1 MFANIL
7 VTIITFLAM
16 NGAWLAPTALDNYRL
31 IANLE
36 LSEYSQKQD
45 IKIVQSPLLKN
56 YLEKED
62 EVNIEASKAVLYDP
76 EADIFIYEKNA
87 DEVQAIA
94 SITKL
99 MTALVILDQ
108 NPDWQRV
115 YQMKSIDR
123 REGGRIHLFLGDRVT
138 IENLFNVSLVSSA
151 NTATLALVHALDL
164 TEAEFV
170 ELMNA
175 KAKNLGLI
183 NTSFA
188 DPVGLS
194 ADNVSTARELAMLSK
209 EAFSKQMIKEALSQS
224 EYSFQTEQGK
234 RVRVESTNILLED
247 DLGASELEIKSGKTG
262 YITEAGFC
270 FSALYD
276 DENSG
281 ELITIIL
288 DAETV
293 FSRFS
298 DSLKLSKWLY
308 NY

>member
-62 EVNIEASKAVLYDP
+62 EINIEATKAVLYDP
-76 EADIFIYEKNA
+76 NANVFLYEKNA

-108 NPDWQRV
+108 EPDWERV
-115 YQMKSIDR
+115 YQMKNTDR

-164 TEAEFV
+164 TEVEFV
-170 ELMNA
+170 DLMNI
-175 KAKNLGLI
+175 KAKELGLI
-183 NTSFA
+183 DTHFI

-194 ADNVSTARELAMLSK
+194 SDNVSTARELALLSK
-209 EAFSKQMIKEALSQS
+209 EAFSHDIIKDTLSQN
-224 EYSFQTEQGK
+224 EYIFQTEQGK
-234 RVRVESTNILLED
+234 RVEVESTNKLLEG
-247 DLGASELEIKSGKTG
+247 DLGPSGLEIISGKTG
-262 YITEAGFC
+262 YTLEAGFS

-276 DENSG
+276 DKDSG

-288 DAETV
+288 DSGTV
-293 FSRFS
+293 FSRFN
-298 DSLKLSKWLY
+298 DSLELSKWIY